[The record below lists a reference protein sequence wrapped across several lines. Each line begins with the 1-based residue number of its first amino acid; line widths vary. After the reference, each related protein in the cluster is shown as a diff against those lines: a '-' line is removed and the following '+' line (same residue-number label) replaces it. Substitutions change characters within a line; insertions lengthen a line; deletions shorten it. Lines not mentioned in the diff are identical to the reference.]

1 MNDTVA
7 EVLDGRSRWAVVHG
21 DALDVMRGLPDGCVD
36 AVVTDPPYNAINRA
50 TGGLRSLDKGVA
62 DSAPI
67 DIPALADEFWRLAR
81 ESFYVWCSDEQY
93 SAWCNA
99 FKAKGATT
107 RKCVWWKSN
116 PSPMNGENL
125 WMSAVELC
133 VFARKPKATFN
144 LHCAH
149 PVWREPVE
157 SGDID
162 HPTPKP
168 VSLMCRQ
175 LLASLPPNGFV
186 LDPFAG
192 SGSTGVAAV
201 DSGYRFIGIERE
213 AAYVDIARRRIAD
226 AAAQGNLFHDETAA
240 RGGGGE

>member
-1 MNDTVA
+1 M
-7 EVLDGRSRWAVVHG
+7 LRQ
-21 DALDVMRGLPDGCVD
+21 LPDGCVD

-50 TGGLRSLDKGVA
+50 TSGLRSLDKGLA

-67 DIPALADEFWRLAR
+67 DIPALVTEFWRVGR
-81 ESFYVWCSDEQY
+81 ESFYVWCSAEQVSY
-93 SAWCNA
+93 WTWEFRNR
-99 FKAKGATT
+99 GATT
-107 RKCVWWKSN
+107 RAGVWWKTN

-125 WMSAVELC
+125 WLSAVELC

-144 LHCAH
+144 LHCVH

-168 VSLMCRQ
+168 VSLMRRQ
-175 LLASLPPNGFV
+175 LVASMPAGGVV

-201 DSGYRFIGIERE
+201 DSGYRFVGIDNDP
-213 AAYVDIARRRIAD
+213 AHVGLARRRIAD
-226 AAAQGNLFHDETAA
+226 AAAQGNLFAEVPA
-240 RGGGGE
+240 

>member
-1 MNDTVA
+1 VID
-7 EVLDGRSRWAVVHG
+7 LSLRWQVIHG
-21 DALDVMRGLPDGCVD
+21 DCLDVMRQLPDGCVD
-36 AVVTDPPYNAINRA
+36 AVVTDPPYNAINRT

-67 DIPALADEFWRLAR
+67 DIPALAAEFWRIGR

-93 SAWCNA
+93 TDWVMA
-99 FKAKGATT
+99 FKGMGATT
-107 RKCVWWKSN
+107 RICAWWKTN

-125 WMSAVELC
+125 WLSAVELC

-149 PVWREPVE
+149 PVWREPTE
-157 SGDID
+157 QGDIG

-168 VSLMCRQ
+168 VDLMRRQ
-175 LLASLPPNGFV
+175 LLASMPSGGIV

-201 DSGYRFIGIERE
+201 QENYRFIGIERE
-213 AAYVDIARRRIAD
+213 ASYVDIARRRIAD
-226 AAAQGNLFHDETAA
+226 AAAQGNLFQEAQ
-240 RGGGGE
+240 

>member
-1 MNDTVA
+1 MTHPDIQA
-7 EVLDGRSRWAVVHG
+7 VLEGRERWCVVQG
-21 DALDVMRGLPDGCVD
+21 DCIDVMRTLPDGCVD

-67 DIPALADEFWRLAR
+67 DIPALTTEFWRVGR
-81 ESFYVWCSDEQY
+81 ESFYVWCSAEQV
-93 SAWCNA
+93 SFWTLEFRAL
-99 FKAKGATT
+99 GGTT
-107 RKCVWWKSN
+107 RASVWWKTN
-116 PSPMNGENL
+116 PSPMNGESL
-125 WMSAVELC
+125 WLSALELC

-168 VSLMCRQ
+168 VSLMRRQ
-175 LLASLPPNGFV
+175 LLASMPAGGVV
-186 LDPFAG
+186 LDPFCG
-192 SGSTGVAAV
+192 SGTTGVAAV
-201 DSGYRFIGIERE
+201 DSGYRFIGIEIQPE
-213 AAYVDIARRRIAD
+213 YAALSSRRIAD
-226 AAAQGNLFHDETAA
+226 AAAQGNLF
-240 RGGGGE
+240 G